1 MTEFIRRLL
10 RATVMIIMAL
20 AGLFMALI
28 FTFSTLVAITVL
40 FVFSRLRGQ
49 QFAAKEYWSARQ
61 SKHKPHFGQGSLN
74 RKDVTDIEAR
84 DIR

>member
-1 MTEFIRRLL
+1 MTEFIQRLF
-10 RATVMIIMAL
+10 RAILMIIMAV

-28 FTFSTLVAITVL
+28 FTFSTLLAIAVL

-49 QFAAKEYWSARQ
+49 QFAAREYWSARQ
-61 SKHKPHFGQGSLN
+61 SRHKPHFGQGSLN

>member
-1 MTEFIRRLL
+1 MTEFIQRLF
-10 RATVMIIMAL
+10 RAILMIIMAV

-28 FTFSTLVAITVL
+28 FTFSTLLAIAVL

-49 QFAAKEYWSARQ
+49 QFAAREYWSARQ
-61 SKHKPHFGQGSLN
+61 SRHKPHFGQGSLN

-84 DIR
+84 EIR